1 MVLRVNK
8 FLKINIDV
16 TFDSTFSVTSHF
28 NPSVGTVES
37 TLKIYS
43 KLNDLIIHKSGYVI
57 LCTKYAHGFS
67 SGIQQY
73 LKSLP
78 WPCIIWFQ
86 MTSLISGPFQ
96 SFLTHSVLAHWLSSC
111 WTQTSQVDS
120 CFRPGTLL
128 SCLFSHCSLLKFIK
142 ILVEMSYSLEVLPVS
157 FTYNRNPFA
166 SLLSPKAAW
175 FFIIALFTTWNYVNS
190 V

>member
-37 TLKIYS
+37 TLKTYS
-43 KLNDLIIHKSGYVI
+43 KLNDLIIRKSGYVI

-86 MTSLISGPFQ
+86 MTSLISGPLQ